1 MRLGLDEEWCE
12 LKGCGLSHDA
22 LLSWEYRGPN
32 KKNKE
37 YIVSLKPSGCSGRDK
52 SWNIIE
58 GNVTRVSVVPTW
70 ATPIQHSQHCF
81 PDITVAGSIEIFNW
95 AFGTCSCHG
104 ICSAPLSDPEQR
116 DSCRPGR
123 HRGKKLGLFLAGLY
137 HNLKA
142 LLILRI
148 TTASIMIYFVV
159 GKYQ

>member
-81 PDITVAGSIEIFNW
+81 PDITVAGSIEISNW
-95 AFGTCSCHG
+95 AFGTCNYHG
-104 ICSAPLSDPEQR
+104 ICSAPAFRTLSNVTVVD
-116 DSCRPGR
+116 
-123 HRGKKLGLFLAGLY
+123 LGATEVRSWDFFLQAY
-137 HNLKA
+137 
-142 LLILRI
+142 
-148 TTASIMIYFVV
+148 TAI
-159 GKYQ
+159 